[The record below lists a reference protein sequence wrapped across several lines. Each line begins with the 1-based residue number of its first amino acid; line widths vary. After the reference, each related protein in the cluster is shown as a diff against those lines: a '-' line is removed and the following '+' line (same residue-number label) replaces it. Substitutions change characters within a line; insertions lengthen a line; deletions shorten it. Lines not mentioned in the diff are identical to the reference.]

1 MPSSRPLQVLFCPDL
16 ELTRTIHCGMAP
28 RCWRQGRQWPRQR
41 RSIFSLPISSVPV
54 VRCSVLPPA
63 SAPPFHHSTIPR
75 ASAWKASRIA
85 ARAPSIHIVRT
96 TAVPEAKAV
105 VTTRG
110 GSLMDSLVVDWTRPL
125 SQAPKPS
132 KPVVY
137 KSEPPVRPPP
147 PATAWTSIGEPLCS
161 HLFASSTDLQMWGS
175 ASKSQSDAAQ
185 PTSVPFS
192 ERHAARQ
199 DGGPGS
205 GSGST
210 CCGGCPAS
218 RPPLPPRPPPP
229 LAQGQW

>member
-1 MPSSRPLQVLFCPDL
+1 
-16 ELTRTIHCGMAP
+16 MAP
-28 RCWRQGRQWPRQR
+28 RCWRQGRHGREKDGA
-41 RSIFSLPISSVPV
+41 FSLSQYPPSRSCAALSS
-54 VRCSVLPPA
+54 PP
-63 SAPPFHHSTIPR
+63 PLHHHSTIPR

-110 GSLMDSLVVDWTRPL
+110 GSIMDSLVVDWTRPL

-147 PATAWTSIGEPLCS
+147 PVTAWTSIGEPLCS

-218 RPPLPPRPPPP
+218 RPPLPPPPPPP